1 MRVRHACPAGIAA
14 VALLLAAGPVAAD
27 AIDGNWCNGA
37 KRLEIAGATIVTPG
51 GNRIEGDYGRH
62 DFSYIVPAGE
72 ENAGK
77 RVDMD
82 LWGDDD
88 MQLWP
93 TGRAADPK
101 AGGAQMWK
109 RCAAPTS

>member
-1 MRVRHACPAGIAA
+1 MGIRPSYSAGMAA
-14 VALLLAAGPVAAD
+14 VALMLSAVPAAAD

-37 KRLEIAGATIVTPG
+37 KRLEIAGPTIVTPG
-51 GNRIEGDYGRH
+51 GNRIQGDYGRH
-62 DFSYIVPAGE
+62 DFSYIVPGGE

-93 TGRAADPK
+93 NGRTPDPK